1 MVRTLQNIDYEVKRE
16 NLYETVAEKLEDSIL
31 SGNTQV
37 GERLPSE
44 QALAESFGVSRN
56 VMRESLKLL
65 KERGL
70 IDSRMG
76 GGSYITKPE
85 SSDLVNVVNRIILMD
100 NIDYEQVFQMRGIL
114 ESAACSLAAVKCT
127 QQQVARLEMMN
138 RQLREAA
145 GNQEKSMGID
155 VDFHVEIARLSGN
168 PLLEMFVE
176 VMAHP
181 LRRGIAAGYNIDD
194 GNRDAFMRHNNIIQ
208 ALREHDPHKAHAAA
222 MDHISHSLDNIRERE
237 RMRMQ

>member
-1 MVRTLQNIDYEVKRE
+1 
-16 NLYETVAEKLEDSIL
+16 
-31 SGNTQV
+31 
-37 GERLPSE
+37 
-44 QALAESFGVSRN
+44 
-56 VMRESLKLL
+56 
-65 KERGL
+65 
-70 IDSRMG
+70 
-76 GGSYITKPE
+76 
-85 SSDLVNVVNRIILMD
+85 
-100 NIDYEQVFQMRGIL
+100 MRGNL

-155 VDFHVEIARLSGN
+155 VDFHVEIARVAGN

-208 ALREHDPHKAHAAA
+208 ALSEHDPHKAHAAA

>member
-145 GNQEKSMGID
+145 GNQEKAWESMWIFMWKSPGCR
-155 VDFHVEIARLSGN
+155 EIRCWKCSWRLWRIRSVGESPPATISMMGTGTHLCVITTSYRRSASMIRIKRMPLQWTISAIRWITSGN
-168 PLLEMFVE
+168 
-176 VMAHP
+176 
-181 LRRGIAAGYNIDD
+181 GKG
-194 GNRDAFMRHNNIIQ
+194 
-208 ALREHDPHKAHAAA
+208 
-222 MDHISHSLDNIRERE
+222 
-237 RMRMQ
+237 